1 MTDKKYTD
9 EDIIS
14 SLKIIATTR
23 NCNECKIRNC
33 KWGTCNCEQITANV
47 ALDLIKCLQ
56 SENEDLFYKLTGV
69 MHSVDKWLDGDELKQ
84 DEVNRAATMRE
95 KTLQIVENL
104 QSENEK
110 LKNAYKQ
117 CAWERDV
124 FSEDIKQE
132 IKKDCSYLMLDIKNI
147 KAEAYKEFAERLK
160 EKAMQK
166 FDWNEYVEVE
176 DIDKLVKEMVV
187 DDSNDK

>member
-1 MTDKKYTD
+1 MTDKKYTN

-14 SLKIIATTR
+14 SLKMIATTR

-47 ALDLIKCLQ
+47 ALDLIKRLQ

-104 QSENEK
+104 QSENER
-110 LKNAYKQ
+110 LKKKVEELSEVLSDSIRIRYKEVQ
-117 CAWERDV
+117 
-124 FSEDIKQE
+124 S
-132 IKKDCSYLMLDIKNI
+132 
-147 KAEAYKEFAERLK
+147 EAYKECLTK
-160 EKAMQK
+160 VKNYIK
-166 FDWNEYVEVE
+166 THCNPYGKPDFDYDTSIKILNF
-176 DIDKLVKEMVV
+176 IDKLVVGE
-187 DDSNDK
+187 